1 MQERENVLRIFRE
14 ARQAVEMGD
23 SARINNLSN
32 QTNNTA
38 AITNDP
44 DNIAA
49 AVVVYALSKI
59 VEREDYQRLPGWKKF
74 YGVYM
79 SAIDRIIVALERD
92 DDKAYDK
99 DIKIIR
105 AAIEKLSGRLKAY
118 IQEVF
123 RKASINKA
131 SKLYE
136 HWLSMEKTAGLLGVS
151 IFELADYAGSKEV
164 ADVPQIK
171 TVDVRT
177 RIKMAME
184 MFE

>member
-59 VEREDYQRLPGWKKF
+59 VEREDYQRLPGWKNF
-74 YGVYM
+74 M
-79 SAIDRIIVALERD
+79 
-92 DDKAYDK
+92 
-99 DIKIIR
+99 
-105 AAIEKLSGRLKAY
+105 
-118 IQEVF
+118 VF
-123 RKASINKA
+123 
-131 SKLYE
+131 
-136 HWLSMEKTAGLLGVS
+136 T
-151 IFELADYAGSKEV
+151 
-164 ADVPQIK
+164 
-171 TVDVRT
+171 
-177 RIKMAME
+177 
-184 MFE
+184 